1 MSEEAT
7 SPRPVVCLAGATGTG
22 KTALSLALADMLD
35 GEIINADSRQVY
47 KDFPIVT
54 AQPDEIE
61 RGRATHHLFGF
72 LPSSEKI
79 SAGKWLEL
87 VAPLLDD
94 LASRGKTP
102 IFVGGTGFYFQALLR
117 GLSSIPRI
125 PCEIAEKFRD
135 AAEKYGLSSLYERLL
150 EIDARYARK
159 IHPNDKNRVLRA
171 LEVYEATGKTFSWW
185 HDHSAGR
192 PLASGPLFVLRLD
205 TNELAKRLRRRITLM
220 LERGALR
227 EAEEAWKNCPD
238 EKAPAWTGIGP
249 REIAEYRAGRSTL
262 DECLEKWL
270 ANTRA
275 YAKRQATWFRGRR
288 ESVWIDASRPD
299 TILDSPYI
307 KKNRVFPE

>member
-1 MSEEAT
+1 MRGESRA
-7 SPRPVVCLAGATGTG
+7 PRPVVCLAGATGTG
-22 KTALSLALADMLD
+22 KTALSLTLAEMLN

-47 KDFPIVT
+47 RDFPIVT

-61 RGRATHHLFGF
+61 KERAPHHLFGF
-72 LPSSEKI
+72 LPSGEKF

-94 LASRGKTP
+94 LDSRGKTP

-117 GLSSIPRI
+117 GLSSIPQI
-125 PCEIAEKFRD
+125 PDEIAKKI
-135 AAEKYGLSSLYERLL
+135 AAWAEREGLSSLYERLL
-150 EIDARYARK
+150 EIDPEYARK

-171 LEVYEATGKTFSWW
+171 LEVYEATGKPFAWW
-185 HDHSAGR
+185 HDHSLGA
-192 PLASGPLFVLRLD
+192 PLASGPLFVLNLD
-205 TNELAKRLRRRITLM
+205 KSELAKRLRRRITLM

-227 EAEEAWKNCPD
+227 EAEEAWKKCPD

-249 REIAEYRAGRSTL
+249 REIAEYRAGRATL
-262 DECLEKWL
+262 DECLEKWA

-299 TILDSPYI
+299 EILESPYI
-307 KKNRVFPE
+307 KNLFFPK